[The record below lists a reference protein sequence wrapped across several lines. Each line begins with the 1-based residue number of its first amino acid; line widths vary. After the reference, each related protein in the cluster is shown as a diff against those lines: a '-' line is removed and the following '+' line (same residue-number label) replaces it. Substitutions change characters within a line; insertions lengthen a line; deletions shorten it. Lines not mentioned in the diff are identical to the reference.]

1 MHARWYIII
10 RYFLRLVRGQQVKIE
25 GMESATRRG
34 LQHEA
39 RNTTHSHSWQYTS

>member
-1 MHARWYIII
+1 MHARWYMIG

-34 LQHEA
+34 LEQGA
-39 RNTTHSHSWQYTS
+39 RNTTHSHS